1 MTKQECAAEINGKT
15 FSQVNELTEKFLTD
29 MIDAELFLCFCPDD
43 KHFHVI
49 GAQTDVI
56 KIAWDTPANTDI
68 IAYFDP
74 EVNRALLFR
83 RDREFVEDDFIT
95 PRDAPPG
102 RLIAIKWGQTTPGR
116 QGYIFTVDGDAIPVV
131 IENDHNS
138 CIGLVF
144 TKKDLASL

>member
-29 MIDAELFLCFCPDD
+29 MIKAELFLCFCPDD

-49 GAQTDVI
+49 GAGTDVI
-56 KIAWDTPANTDI
+56 KIAWDNPANANI
-68 IAYFDP
+68 IAYFDQ
-74 EVNRALLFR
+74 EVHGALLFR
-83 RDREFVEDDFIT
+83 RDREFVDDNFIT
-95 PRDAPPG
+95 LRDAPTG

-116 QGYIFTVDGDAIPVV
+116 QGYTFTVSVDAIPVV
-131 IENDHNS
+131 IENDQNS

-144 TKKDLASL
+144 TKDDLRIL